1 MDRERILQRLR
12 EEQPRFR
19 ARGVRSASLF
29 GSLARGQARPD
40 SDVDILIELE
50 PDSRF
55 SLLDQAKLELEL
67 EDLLALRTDLFV
79 AHARNAEFRSR
90 IAPDLVPLF

>member
-1 MDRERILQRLR
+1 MDRDRILQRLR
-12 EEQPRFR
+12 DEQPRFR

-29 GSLARGQARPD
+29 GSLARGEARSD

-67 EDLLALRTDLFV
+67 EDLLACRTDLFV
-79 AHARNAEFRSR
+79 SDPRNAAFRSR
-90 IAPDLVPLF
+90 IAEDLVPLF